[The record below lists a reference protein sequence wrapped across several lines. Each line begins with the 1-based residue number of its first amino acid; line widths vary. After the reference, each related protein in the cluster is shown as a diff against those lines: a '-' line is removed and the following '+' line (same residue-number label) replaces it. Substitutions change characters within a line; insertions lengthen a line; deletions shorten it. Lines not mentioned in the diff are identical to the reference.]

1 MATTVEPGFEMWVTL
16 LVTVAAVVAYA
27 TEWLTIELTSIGIL
41 VVLLL
46 LFHLT
51 PAITGGDPL
60 LTVAE
65 ILGGFSS
72 PALIAVSALLVVGQ
86 AMVSTG
92 ALEGIA
98 RFLVW
103 ISRGS
108 FHRALVFSLGY
119 VAASS
124 GFLNNTP
131 IVVIF
136 MPILRSIAERFGR
149 SASAVMMPLS
159 FAAILG
165 GMLTLI
171 GTSTNLLV
179 SGELAR
185 LGQRPLEF
193 FDFTV
198 PGLVLALAGG
208 IYVVLMPALLPQ
220 RDEAGGL
227 VTAEGKQFI
236 AEIDVTPDSKLVGEN
251 SRGGLFPGLAEVT
264 VRLIQRAER
273 TILPPFENVVLEP
286 GDVLIVAA
294 TRRVL
299 TDILAK
305 NPGHLLRTSDAAAD
319 PGVAGTQPSELVLAE
334 AMIKPASRMIGQ
346 TLELTN
352 FPARSQC
359 NVLGIQRR
367 ARMLRTRLHEL
378 RLEPGDVLLLVGR
391 QDAMERLRA
400 DPDVLLMEWSAS
412 EMPLVGK
419 APLAAAI
426 FAMVVLPAALDLVPI
441 VITALFGVVALVA
454 TGCLNIRQAARA
466 VDRQIV
472 LIIAAALALGTAL
485 EVTGGAAY
493 LAGLVLGLM
502 EGAPPSAV
510 LSVLFLIVAALT
522 NVLTNNAAAVLFT
535 PIAVNVAISLGS
547 DVFPF
552 ALAVVFGASCS
563 FATPIGY
570 QTNLLVM
577 GPGHYRFIDF
587 VLAGLPLVLI
597 VWLAF
602 SLFVPWYYGL

>member
-1 MATTVEPGFEMWVTL
+1 MAVQASFEMWATL
-16 LVTVAAVVAYA
+16 FLTVAAVVAYA
-27 TEWLTIELTSIGIL
+27 SERIPVELASIGVL
-41 VVLLL
+41 VALLL
-46 LFHLT
+46 LFHVGPLV
-51 PAITGGDPL
+51 TGASPL
-60 LTVAE
+60 LGPGD
-65 ILGGFSS
+65 ILDGFSS

-103 ISRGS
+103 LSRGS
-108 FHRALVFSLGY
+108 FHRAYALSLGY
-119 VAASS
+119 VTASS
-124 GFLNNTP
+124 AFLNNTP

-136 MPILRSIAERFGR
+136 MPILRSIAERYSR
-149 SASAVMMPLS
+149 SSSAVMMPLS

-179 SGELAR
+179 SGQLVR
-185 LGQRPLEF
+185 LGQQPLDF
-193 FDFTV
+193 FDLTI

-208 IYVVLMPALLPQ
+208 TYVLFLPAFLPQ
-220 RDEAGGL
+220 RDEPPGL
-227 VTAEGKQFI
+227 VTADGKQFI
-236 AEIDVTPDSKLVGEN
+236 AEIDLAADSKLIGEP
-251 SRGGLFPGLAEVT
+251 SRGGLFPALADVT
-264 VRLIQRAER
+264 VRLIQRDR
-273 TILPPFENVVLEP
+273 HMILPPFENVVLQP

-294 TRRVL
+294 TRKVL
-299 TDILAK
+299 TEILAK
-305 NPGHLLRTSDAAAD
+305 NPGHLLRTSGAASD
-319 PGVAGTQPSELVLAE
+319 PAIAGTQPSELVLAE

-359 NVLGIQRR
+359 TVLGIQRR

-391 QDAMERLRA
+391 QDAIDRLRA

-412 EMPLVGK
+412 EMPLVSK
-419 APLAAAI
+419 APVAAAI
-426 FAMVVLPAALDLVPI
+426 FAAIVLPAALDLVPI

-466 VDRQIV
+466 VDREIV
-472 LIIAAALALGTAL
+472 LIIASALALGTAL
-485 EVTGGAAY
+485 EATGGAAY
-493 LAGLVLGLM
+493 VAMLVLDAM
-502 EGAPPSAV
+502 EGASPSAV
-510 LSVLFLIVAALT
+510 LSALFLIVAALT

-535 PIAVNVAISLGS
+535 PIAVNVAAGLGA

-552 ALAVVFGASCS
+552 ALAVAFGASCS

-577 GPGHYRFIDF
+577 GPGHYRFMDF
-587 VLAGLPLVLI
+587 VTAGLPLIFI
-597 VWLAF
+597 VWAAF
-602 SLFVPWYYGL
+602 SLFVPWYYGVG

>member
-1 MATTVEPGFEMWVTL
+1 MAMAVQPSFEMWATL
-16 LVTVAAVVAYA
+16 LLTVAAIVSYA
-27 TEWLTIELTSIGIL
+27 TEWAAIELTSIGIL
-41 VVLLL
+41 VALLL
-46 LFHLT
+46 LFHLA
-51 PAITGGDPL
+51 PAFSGGDPL
-60 LTVAE
+60 LSAAD
-65 ILGGFSS
+65 LLSGFSS
-72 PALIAVSALLVVGQ
+72 PALIAVSALLVIGQ

-108 FHRALVFSLGY
+108 YHRALVFSLGY
-119 VAASS
+119 VTASS
-124 GFLNNTP
+124 AFLNNTP

-149 SASAVMMPLS
+149 TAGAVMMPLS

-185 LGQRPLEF
+185 LGQRPLDF
-193 FDFTV
+193 FDLTI

-208 IYVVLMPALLPQ
+208 VYVVLLPALLPQ
-220 RDEAGGL
+220 RDEGAGL
-227 VTAEGKQFI
+227 ITADGKQFI
-236 AEIDVTPDSKLVGEN
+236 AEIDVAPDSGLIGET
-251 SRGGLFPGLAEVT
+251 SRSGLFPGLADVT
-264 VRLIQRAER
+264 VRLIQRGER

-305 NPGHLLRTSDAAAD
+305 NPGHLLRMSEAAAD

-352 FPARSQC
+352 FPGRSQC

-391 QDAMERLRA
+391 QQAMERLRG

-412 EMPLVGK
+412 EMPLVAK

-426 FAMVVLPAALDLVPI
+426 FAMVVLPAALDLMPI
-441 VITALFGVVALVA
+441 VITALLGVFALVA

-472 LIIAAALALGTAL
+472 LIIAAALALGSAL
-485 EVTGGAAY
+485 EATGGAAY
-493 LAGLVLGLM
+493 LAGLVLQAM
-502 EGAPPSAV
+502 EGAPPGAV

-522 NVLTNNAAAVLFT
+522 NILTNNAAAVLFT
-535 PIAVNVAISLGS
+535 PVAVNVATTLGV

-552 ALAVVFGASCS
+552 ALAVAFGASCS

-577 GPGHYRFIDF
+577 GPGHYRFMDF
-587 VLAGLPLVLI
+587 VLAGLPLLVI

-602 SLFVPWYYGL
+602 SLFVPWYYGV

>member
-1 MATTVEPGFEMWVTL
+1 MATAVQPGFEMWATL
-16 LVTVAAVVAYA
+16 LLTVAAIVCYA
-27 TEWLTIELTSIGIL
+27 AEWATIELTSIGIL
-41 VVLLL
+41 VALLL
-46 LFHLT
+46 VFHLVPT
-51 PAITGGDPL
+51 FTGADSL
-60 LTVAE
+60 LSAAD
-65 ILGGFSS
+65 LLSGFSS
-72 PALIAVSALLVVGQ
+72 PALIAVSALLVIGQ

-108 FHRALVFSLGY
+108 YQRALVFSLGY
-119 VAASS
+119 VTGSS
-124 GFLNNTP
+124 AFLNNTP

-136 MPILRSIAERFGR
+136 MPILRSVAERFSR
-149 SASAVMMPLS
+149 PASAVMMPLS

-171 GTSTNLLV
+171 GTSTNLLF

-185 LGQRPLEF
+185 LGQQPFGF

-198 PGLVLALAGG
+198 PALVIVLAGG
-208 IYVVLMPALLPQ
+208 VCVLLLPALLPQ
-220 RDEAGGL
+220 RDASGEL

-236 AEIDVTPDSKLVGEN
+236 AEIDVASDSKLVGET

-264 VRLIQRAER
+264 VRLIQRADR
-273 TILPPFENVVLEP
+273 TILPPFENVVLAP

-305 NPGHLLRTSDAAAD
+305 NPGHLLRTPDV
-319 PGVAGTQPSELVLAE
+319 VAEPAVATTQPSELVLVE

-391 QDAMERLRA
+391 QSAMERLRA
-400 DPDVLLMEWSAS
+400 DSDVLLMEWSAR
-412 EMPLVGK
+412 EMPLVAK

-426 FAMVVLPAALDLVPI
+426 FAVVVLPAALDLVPI
-441 VITALFGVVALVA
+441 VITALFGVFALVV

-472 LIIAAALALGTAL
+472 LIIAAAIALGTAL
-485 EVTGGAAY
+485 EATGAAAHV
-493 LAGLVLGLM
+493 AGLILGLM
-502 EGAPPSAV
+502 KGAPPSAI

-522 NVLTNNAAAVLFT
+522 NVLSNNAAGVLFT
-535 PIAVNVAISLGS
+535 PIAVNVATSLGA

-577 GPGHYRFIDF
+577 GPGHYRFMDF
-587 VLAGLPLVLI
+587 VVAGLPLVLV

-602 SLFVPWYYGL
+602 SLFVPWYYGV

>member
-1 MATTVEPGFEMWVTL
+1 MAATVQPGFEMWATL
-16 LVTVAAVVAYA
+16 VLTVAAIVSYA
-27 TEWLTIELTSIGIL
+27 TEWATIELTSIGVL
-41 VVLLL
+41 VALLL
-46 LFHLT
+46 VFHLT
-51 PAITGGDPL
+51 PVVTGGDSL
-60 LTVAE
+60 LSAGD
-65 ILGGFSS
+65 LLSGFSS

-108 FHRALVFSLGY
+108 YQRALVFSLGY
-119 VAASS
+119 VTASS
-124 GFLNNTP
+124 AFLNNTP

-149 SASAVMMPLS
+149 TASAVMMPLS

-171 GTSTNLLV
+171 GTSTNLLI

-185 LGQRPLEF
+185 LGQQPFGF

-198 PGLVLALAGG
+198 PALVIVLAGG
-208 IYVVLMPALLPQ
+208 VYVVLLPALLPQ
-220 RDEAGGL
+220 RDEGAAL
-227 VTAEGKQFI
+227 VTADGKQFI
-236 AEIDVTPDSKLVGEN
+236 AEIDVAPDSGLVGEA
-251 SRGGLFPGLAEVT
+251 SRGGLFPGLGEVT
-264 VRLIQRAER
+264 VRLIQRGEQ
-273 TILPPFENVVLEP
+273 TVLPPFENVVLAP

-305 NPGHLLRTSDAAAD
+305 NPGHLLRTSVAAMD
-319 PGVAGTQPSELVLAE
+319 PGVAAIQPSELVLAE

-359 NVLGIQRR
+359 TVLGIQRR

-391 QDAMERLRA
+391 QNAMERLRG

-412 EMPLVGK
+412 EMPLVAK
-419 APLAAAI
+419 APVAVAI

-441 VITALFGVVALVA
+441 VITALLGVFALVV

-472 LIIAAALALGTAL
+472 LIIAASIALGSAL
-485 EVTGGAAY
+485 EATGAAAY
-493 LAGLVLGLM
+493 IAGVILGLM
-502 EGAPPSAV
+502 AGAPPSAV
-510 LSVLFLIVAALT
+510 LSVLFLIVAAVT
-522 NVLTNNAAAVLFT
+522 NVLSNNAAGVLFT
-535 PIAVNVAISLGS
+535 PIAVNVARSL
-547 DVFPF
+547 DTDIFPF

-587 VLAGLPLVLI
+587 AVAGLPLVLI

-602 SLFVPWYYGL
+602 SLFVPWYYGV

>member
-1 MATTVEPGFEMWVTL
+1 MLPTVQPSFEMWATL
-16 LVTVAAVVAYA
+16 LLTVAAIVAYA
-27 TEWLTIELTSIGIL
+27 TEWAAIELTSIGVL
-41 VVLLL
+41 VALLL
-46 LFHLT
+46 LFYLA
-51 PAITGGDPL
+51 PALTGGDPL
-60 LTVAE
+60 LSAAD
-65 ILGGFSS
+65 LLSGFSS

-103 ISRGS
+103 VSRGS
-108 FHRALVFSLGY
+108 YQRALVFSLGY
-119 VAASS
+119 VTASS
-124 GFLNNTP
+124 AFLNNTP

-149 SASAVMMPLS
+149 PASAVMMPLS

-185 LGQRPLEF
+185 LGQRPFDF

-198 PGLVLALAGG
+198 PALVLVLAGG
-208 IYVVLMPALLPQ
+208 LYVVLLPALLPQ
-220 RDEAGGL
+220 RDESGGL
-227 VTAEGKQFI
+227 VTADGKQFI
-236 AEIDVTPDSKLVGEN
+236 AEIDVASDSSLVGEA
-251 SRGGLFPGLAEVT
+251 SRGGLFPSLAEVT
-264 VRLIQRAER
+264 VRLIQRGGH
-273 TILPPFENVVLEP
+273 TILPPFEDIALAS

-305 NPGHLLRTSDAAAD
+305 NPGHLLRMSEAATE
-319 PGVAGTQPSELVLAE
+319 PGVAATQPSELVLAE
-334 AMIKPASRMIGQ
+334 AMIKPASRMVGQ

-359 NVLGIQRR
+359 TVLGIQRR

-391 QDAMERLRA
+391 QNAMERLRG

-412 EMPLVGK
+412 EMPLVAK

-441 VITALFGVVALVA
+441 VITALLGVFALVA

-472 LIIAAALALGTAL
+472 LIIAAAIALGSAL
-485 EVTGGAAY
+485 EATGAAAY
-493 LAGLVLGLM
+493 VAALVLGLM
-502 EGAPPSAV
+502 KGAPPSAV

-535 PIAVNVAISLGS
+535 PIAINVATSLGA

-577 GPGHYRFIDF
+577 GPGHYRFMDF
-587 VLAGLPLVLI
+587 VVAGLPLVLI

-602 SLFVPWYYGL
+602 SLFVPWYYGV

>member
-1 MATTVEPGFEMWVTL
+1 MAMAVQPSFEMWATL
-16 LVTVAAVVAYA
+16 LLTVAAIVSYA
-27 TEWLTIELTSIGIL
+27 AEWAAIELTSIGIL
-41 VVLLL
+41 VALLL
-46 LFHLT
+46 VFHLA
-51 PAITGGDPL
+51 PMLTGGDSL
-60 LTVAE
+60 LSAAD
-65 ILGGFSS
+65 LLSGFSS
-72 PALIAVSALLVVGQ
+72 PALIAVSALLVIGQ

-103 ISRGS
+103 VSRGS
-108 FHRALVFSLGY
+108 YQRALVFSLGY
-119 VAASS
+119 VTASS
-124 GFLNNTP
+124 AFLNNTP

-149 SASAVMMPLS
+149 TAGAVMMPLS

-185 LGQRPLEF
+185 LGQRPFDF

-198 PGLVLALAGG
+198 PALVLVLAGG
-208 IYVVLMPALLPQ
+208 LYVVLLPALLPQ
-220 RDEAGGL
+220 RDESGGL
-227 VTAEGKQFI
+227 VTADGKQFI
-236 AEIDVTPDSKLVGEN
+236 AEIDVAADSNLVGET

-264 VRLIQRAER
+264 VRLIQRAEH
-273 TILPPFENVVLEP
+273 TILPPFENVVLAP

-305 NPGHLLRTSDAAAD
+305 NPGHLLGTSDAVAD
-319 PGVAGTQPSELVLAE
+319 PGVAATQPSELVLAE

-391 QDAMERLRA
+391 QNAMERLRA

-412 EMPLVGK
+412 EMPLVAK

-426 FAMVVLPAALDLVPI
+426 FAVVVLPAALDLVPI
-441 VITALFGVVALVA
+441 VITALFGVFALVA

-472 LIIAAALALGTAL
+472 LIIAAAIALGSAL
-485 EVTGGAAY
+485 EATGAAAY
-493 LAGLVLGLM
+493 VADLILGLM

-510 LSVLFLIVAALT
+510 LSVLFLIVAVLT
-522 NVLTNNAAAVLFT
+522 NILTNNAAGVLCT
-535 PIAVNVAISLGS
+535 PIAVNVATSLGA

-577 GPGHYRFIDF
+577 GPGHYRFRDF
-587 VLAGLPLVLI
+587 VVAGLPLVILL
-597 VWLAF
+597 WLAF
-602 SLFVPWYYGL
+602 SLFVPWYYGV